1 MRYVYPCIIERDE
14 EEAAA
19 TGRTCY
25 LAVFPDVHAA
35 HTGGWSVQEVNDN
48 LRDCLET
55 ALSFCIDSNEPLP
68 EPSEPEPGQLLVA
81 VSPPVAAQF
90 ALHDAMLAANVTAA
104 EMARRIGM
112 RPSHARR
119 ITDIFKPAK
128 PDQIE
133 RALAAV
139 GLQMVSEASPLD
151 QWAPTPDPAPAL
163 ESTHTARK
171 SGPAH

>member
-1 MRYVYPCIIERDE
+1 MPMRYAYPCIIERDE
-14 EEAAA
+14 EEAEA
-19 TGRTCY
+19 TRRTCY

-55 ALSFCIDSNEPLP
+55 ALSFCIDGNEPLP
-68 EPSEPEPGQLLVA
+68 QPSEPAPGQVLVA

-90 ALHDAMLAANVTAA
+90 ALHDAMLAANITATEVA
-104 EMARRIGM
+104 SRIGM

-119 ITDIFKPAK
+119 LTDIFKPAK

-133 RALAAV
+133 RALSAV
-139 GLQMVSEASPLD
+139 GLQMVCEAAPLEQWTPSPEP
-151 QWAPTPDPAPAL
+151 APTL
-163 ESTHTARK
+163 
-171 SGPAH
+171 